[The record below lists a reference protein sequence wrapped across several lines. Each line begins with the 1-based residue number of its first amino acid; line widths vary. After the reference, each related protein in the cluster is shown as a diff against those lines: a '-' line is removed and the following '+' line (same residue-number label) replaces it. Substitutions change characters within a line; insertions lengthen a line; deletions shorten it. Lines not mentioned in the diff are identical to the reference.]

1 MNTISLLGE
10 SQYFDQKNTKTEELR
25 KQLDSKNDKVNLS
38 ARYREVHGSCARMVS
53 NKVAFLTSVVVVALP
68 RTGQAGGDEAAG
80 GIVHHGP
87 RCIVFLS

>member
-38 ARYREVHGSCARMVS
+38 ASYREV
-53 NKVAFLTSVVVVALP
+53 
-68 RTGQAGGDEAAG
+68 Q
-80 GIVHHGP
+80 
-87 RCIVFLS
+87 